1 MPVLKFFSTESLSS
15 DLDGW
20 TLNSSYTILTSGDRN
35 KKYNGG
41 KHSKSKKKKLYFHQH
56 RQKDVLNNPKASLCG
71 HQQRTISKVHEARIN
86 LK

>member
-56 RQKDVLNNPKASLCG
+56 TDKKMSSTTPKPHCAVTNKEQFPKCTKQES
-71 HQQRTISKVHEARIN
+71 I
-86 LK
+86 